1 VFALCDPAARPE
13 ETPAG
18 AALTVPI
25 GGTMTVELHLDAQL
39 AVGLF
44 VQLDVLRCDV
54 LGEMPA

>member
-1 VFALCDPAARPE
+1 
-13 ETPAG
+13 
-18 AALTVPI
+18 
-25 GGTMTVELHLDAQL
+25 MTVELHLDAQL